1 MGKNVSVN
9 LLRGQEKGFL
19 EKFVLW
25 ALGIGRV
32 ILMAT
37 EIIAL
42 GAFLYRFSLDRQI
55 IDLNEKIKQEQR
67 VVSLLKPQED
77 QYRELQ
83 ARIASIQLLESL
95 KYTPDTLF
103 VDIIRIATGK
113 LSLNTITITGGLIKI
128 DGNAQS
134 FPALN
139 QFLTELK
146 NYDAIKTVSLD
157 SIENKTSQA
166 VISVSI
172 TAVLKEA
179 QPL

>member
-19 EKFVLW
+19 EKFVTW
-25 ALGIGRV
+25 ALGVGRV

-77 QYRELQ
+77 QYRGLQ
-83 ARIASIQLLESL
+83 ARIASIQALEAI

-103 VDIIRIATGK
+103 VDIVQRATGK
-113 LSLNTITITGGLIKI
+113 LSFNTITITGGIIKI
-128 DGNAQS
+128 DANAQS

-139 QFLTELK
+139 QFITELK
-146 NYDAIKTVSLD
+146 NYDPIKTVSLD

-179 QPL
+179 QPQ